1 MERIA
6 MARIAMAPIAMVC
19 ISQKQEKIFSQT
31 FSLYTVVFLFTDT
44 M

>member
-6 MARIAMAPIAMVC
+6 MARIAMVC

-31 FSLYTVVFLFTDT
+31 FSLYTVVFLFADT

>member
-6 MARIAMAPIAMVC
+6 MARIAMVC
-19 ISQKQEKIFSQT
+19 ISQKQKKKISQT